1 MGVHNQRITSY
12 RNLDVDETGAVVIA
26 TPARIST
33 LIASNVSATTPVFLK
48 IYDKATAATA
58 SDTPVFTIPIP
69 PADEA
74 PSTVPIPFAAGR
86 EPTFSNGISIRAV
99 TGVADNDNTGA
110 ATNTCIVNMTT
121 IENFAYTS

>member
-1 MGVHNQRITSY
+1 MGIYNQRVTKY

-33 LIASNVSATTPVFLK
+33 LIVSNVSATTPVFLK
-48 IYDKATAATA
+48 VYDKATAATA
-58 SDTPVFTIPIP
+58 SDTPEFTIPVP

-74 PSTVPIPFAAGR
+74 PSTVVVPFALGR
-86 EPTFSNGISIRAV
+86 EAPFSNGISIRAV

-121 IENFAYTS
+121 IENFAYTL